1 MNLENVNSPSDL
13 VAAHG
18 YTVHHVE
25 VPEATRT
32 ADELLDEVFKLA
44 APEAKELV
52 LRVVDQLRTWHEAVA
67 HESFENGQLELAHAW
82 SADAV
87 QLKAA
92 YHLLRTVEL
101 D

>member
-1 MNLENVNSPSDL
+1 MNLENVNSPADL
-13 VAAHG
+13 VASHG
-18 YTVHHVE
+18 YEVHQVE
-25 VPEATRT
+25 APEVTRT

-52 LRVVDQLRTWHEAVA
+52 LKVLDQLRTWHEAVA
-67 HESFENGQLELAHAW
+67 HENFENGQLNCLQW
-82 SADAV
+82 SADAS
-87 QLKAA
+87 QLNAA